1 MTLTPRPLIQF
12 GPHDVIEAHGHGHI
26 EGSDGDDN
34 LNLVFHFKT
43 QETGIQCDDTE
54 ASLTGETF
62 GGLSTS
68 RLLLGIKSQRLLDV
82 CLRILAIC
90 RAAFSQPPRF
100 GAAYSVS

>member
-12 GPHDVIEAHGHGHI
+12 GPDDATEAHGHGHI
-26 EGSDGDDN
+26 EDSDGDDD
-34 LNLVFHFKT
+34 LDLVLHLST
-43 QETGIQCDDTE
+43 QETGIQCGDTE

-62 GGLSTS
+62 GGISTS

-82 CLRILAIC
+82 CWRILAIC

-100 GAAYSVS
+100 YAAYSIS